1 MVIKAMSQMRYGKM
15 RMSIQRTMKQKVKDN
30 KVVGSCECCG
40 NYVYD
45 EENEYYVC
53 EVDLDEDDMV
63 RFLKGDVRACPYYQ
77 SDDEYKIVR
86 KQIQW

>member
-1 MVIKAMSQMRYGKM
+1 M
-15 RMSIQRTMKQKVKDN
+15 KDN

-77 SDDEYKIVR
+77 MTSIRSCANRYSGDKAQA
-86 KQIQW
+86 KHGA

>member
-1 MVIKAMSQMRYGKM
+1 M
-15 RMSIQRTMKQKVKDN
+15 KDN

-86 KQIQW
+86 QTDIVVIKRRQSMALDKVRRKTIE